1 MDCSLPGSSI
11 HGISQA
17 RILEWV
23 AIFFSRG
30 SSWPWNQIPVFC
42 IAGRCFTDES
52 PGKPLPLPTLN
63 LECVLHKGKGLICF
77 CVCVFKLIYP

>member
-1 MDCSLPGSSI
+1 MDCSPPGVSI
-11 HGISQA
+11 RGISQA

-30 SSWPWNQIPVFC
+30 SFWPQNQIHIFC
-42 IAGRCFTDES
+42 IVGRCFTDES

-63 LECVLHKGKGLICF
+63 LECVPHKGKGLICL
-77 CVCVFKLIYP
+77 CVCVFLN